1 MRYGPSRLHRLLRL
15 NPQICQ
21 WRTISSLRILAPQT
35 TYLEPSHSPKRWS
48 SNASNPAN
56 GGSVPAIHPPEAK
69 IAASPTL
76 PSRKWSTPLAK
87 TIAQAIEVTGPVSIA
102 SYMRQCLT
110 NPDGGYYTTTRE
122 GSDPFGTTG
131 DFITSPEISQIFGEL
146 VGIWF
151 MTEWMAQGRPA
162 QGVQFIEM
170 GPGRGTLMSD
180 ILRTVGQFSTFARS
194 ISAVWLVEAGEG
206 LRTKQKDL
214 LCGTDAEMKEIKDHT
229 SKNVWWE
236 ATSTQGIPV
245 RWVEDVVLLPNQQGE
260 AGDQQEMPF
269 IIAHEFFDALPIH
282 AFESVAPKPEDAQK
296 EDARTK
302 LLNEAG
308 QPVPRPSMASR
319 LPQWRELLVAPTKQ
333 KFSLPSP
340 TEAAAK
346 ESDEKGPDPDFQL
359 TLAQAS
365 TPSSLVIP
373 ERPRY
378 RALKNQPSSRVEV
391 SPESS
396 RYVQDFARRIG
407 GGIVLAP
414 PKGGAHQPDAGVVP
428 SKSKPSGAALIIDYG
443 PLETVPVNSLR
454 AIRKHK
460 ILSPF
465 VYAGDADISADVD
478 FSALADAALEA
489 SPGVEVHGPIEQG
502 AWLSQLGI
510 KERAERLL
518 REFENKGGADPEEIE
533 KKRSELETGWKRL
546 VEGGPKGMGKAYKV
560 MTILPENGGRRR
572 PVGFGGG
579 VVG

>member
-1 MRYGPSRLHRLLRL
+1 MRYGPSRLQRLLRL
-15 NPQICQ
+15 NPPISQ
-21 WRTISSLRILAPQT
+21 WCTISPLRIPAPQA

-48 SNASNPAN
+48 SNGPNPAD
-56 GGSVPAIHPPEAK
+56 GSSVPATQPAEAK
-69 IAASPTL
+69 TAASPTL

-122 GSDPFGTTG
+122 DSDQFGTTG

-180 ILRTVGQFSTFARS
+180 ILRTVRQFATFARS

-214 LCGTDAEMKEIKDHT
+214 LCGTNTEMKEVTDHT
-229 SKNVWWE
+229 GKNVWWE
-236 ATSTQGIPV
+236 ATSVQGIPV
-245 RWVEDVVLLPNQQGE
+245 RWVEDIVLLPNQGE
-260 AGDQQEMPF
+260 AAGQEMPF

-296 EDARTK
+296 EDARAK

-308 QPVPRPSMASR
+308 QPVPKPSMASR

-340 TEAAAK
+340 TEAAK
-346 ESDEKGPDPDFQL
+346 ESYEDPDPDFQL

-407 GGIVLAP
+407 GGISAS
-414 PKGGAHQPDAGVVP
+414 PKGRAQPDAGIP
-428 SKSKPSGAALIIDYG
+428 SKTKPSGAALIIDYG

-460 ILSPF
+460 IISPF
-465 VYAGDADISADVD
+465 VYAGEADISADVD
-478 FSALADAALEA
+478 FGALADAALEA

-518 REFENKGGADPEEIE
+518 REFEKKGGADPEEIE
-533 KKRSELETGWKRL
+533 KKKSELNTGWKRL

-560 MTILPENGGRRR
+560 MTILPENGGKRR